1 MFSNPKETL
10 VSDLSAAVQGGSKFA
25 IVSEGS
31 LGKTHILNTIISRRT
46 AYHVA
51 GKLKKQ
57 IGRGNPVYTSQKD
70 DVLFEDLTLSSNI
83 SYYAGIGSIHP
94 RLAKQMVT
102 SFGLTSR

>member
-1 MFSNPKETL
+1 MCTKPKEKL
-10 VSDLSAAVQGGSKFA
+10 VSDLSAAVQAGSKFA

-57 IGRGNPVYTSQKD
+57 IGRGNPVYTCQKD

-102 SFGLTSR
+102 SFGLTKR